1 VRAGQFRIVSRKG
14 AMAAKGNSIL
24 NLVIFVSS
32 LEKILLKNPVA
43 NFGLIGGCR
52 SASEKFHR
60 CLPWL

>member
-1 VRAGQFRIVSRKG
+1 
-14 AMAAKGNSIL
+14 MAAKGNSIL